1 MASFVLKTEKLC
13 KSFSNGGRQQH
24 VIKNLDLEIIQG
36 DFTVIMGASGSGKS
50 TLLYALS
57 GMDKPTTG
65 KVFFGDTQIQ
75 DYSNDELAVFRRGNC
90 GFVFQSIYLLENQ
103 TILDNVL
110 TGALIVQ
117 KNSPELVKK
126 AKDLLQK
133 VGIAEDMWSKYPN
146 QLSGGEAQ
154 RVGIVR
160 AVINDPKI
168 LFADEPTGQLNS
180 ASGQDVLDIFTEVHK
195 NGQSIVMVTH
205 DLKTAL
211 RGTRILYLR
220 DGRIE
225 GDYRM
230 APYGEDDSK
239 ERRDGLSAFL
249 EEMGW

>member
-1 MASFVLKTEKLC
+1 MSSVLKTEKLC
-13 KSFSNGGRQQH
+13 KSFSNGGVQQH
-24 VIKNLDLEIIQG
+24 VIKNLDLEIIKG

-57 GMDKPTTG
+57 GMDKPTMG
-65 KVFFGDTQIQ
+65 KILFDGKEIQ
-75 DYSNDELAVFRRGNC
+75 DMSNDQLASFRRGNC

-103 TILDNVL
+103 TVLDNVL

-126 AKDLLQK
+126 TKELLKK
-133 VGIAEDMWSKYPN
+133 VGIKEELWNKYPN

-160 AVINDPKI
+160 AIINNPTI

-180 ASGQDVLDIFTEVHK
+180 ASGKDVLDIFTEVHK

-211 RGTRILYLR
+211 RGTRVLFLR
-220 DGRIE
+220 DGNVVGE
-225 GDYRM
+225 YRM
-230 APYGEDDSK
+230 KNYGEDDMK
-239 ERRDGLSAFL
+239 ERRTGLQNFL
-249 EEMGW
+249 DEMGW